1 LRALARQGRSD
12 RAAATE
18 GGAFS
23 AGLRRGPIGRTVRRV
38 SRGAHVLAEKLK
50 SLNGTAW
57 AVTFLGGWIG
67 YGMALGGQS
76 RVFFDEI
83 TAASGFAVSQIEI
96 RGLAESDSTEI
107 VDRID
112 VTETSSLMMLDAE
125 KARSRIAEI
134 PWLADVTVKKVY
146 PNKLVVS
153 LRERKPYALWQDDG
167 RIKVVDQTGAVM
179 SEVLQASHADLP
191 LVVGA
196 GANTRAGEA
205 IRLIG
210 SAPSLRA
217 KIRAAVLVA
226 ERRWNLVTVDGVEIR
241 LPEDAPVPA
250 LAEMAKLQETKRL
263 LDRDIDA
270 VDLRTPDRL
279 HIKLS
284 DAAAAARK
292 ELIKQRLAKKK
303 ATAT

>member
-1 LRALARQGRSD
+1 MRSLARQGRWT
-12 RAAATE
+12 RAATPD
-18 GGAFS
+18 GGALS
-23 AGLRRGPIGRTVRRV
+23 AALRRGRIGRTFRRV
-38 SRGAHVLAEKLK
+38 SRGLNATAEFLQKR
-50 SLNGTAW
+50 NGTTW
-57 AVTFLGGWIG
+57 AVVFLGGWIS

-76 RVFFDEI
+76 RLFLDEV
-83 TAASGFAVSQIEI
+83 TAAAGFAVSQIEI

-112 VTETSSLMMLDAE
+112 VTETSSLLMLDAE

-146 PNKLVVS
+146 PAKIVVS

-191 LVVGA
+191 LVVGQ
-196 GANTRAGEA
+196 GANTRAAEA
-205 IRLIG
+205 IALIK
-210 SAPSLRA
+210 SAPSLRS

-241 LPEDAPVPA
+241 LPEENPAPA
-250 LAEMAKLQETKRL
+250 LGEMAKLQETKKL
-263 LDRDIDA
+263 LERDIDA

-279 HIKLS
+279 YIKLS
-284 DAAAAARK
+284 DAAANARK